1 MSTRNMR
8 VFISYSR
15 ENAAVTHLLSYI
27 LGEHGVQCEMDDQL
41 VPGRRF
47 DAGIQA
53 MIRRADVVIVL
64 LTNASASSIWVNQE
78 IGFALALG
86 KPIWPICTER
96 EITPEGMLEGI
107 EWFSLIDWSDVSG
120 TVNRLVNTLR
130 RAAEVPE
137 TEDHYQDLR
146 LDQVI
151 QGKEE
156 RTRFI
161 IRKLGA
167 LIAQPERRLDVC
179 AQAAFST
186 FAVSDDVDYRAAGHH
201 SPEYMRLLV
210 EERNLLEELV
220 RRHQTRFRMIVWP
233 VRAYERKYLAIRYR
247 NLITWLESVRG
258 HGNVTVAYGEYLGSN
273 RLIVSGDP
281 GGDYCIEGYK
291 LHHTAGYEMTIAR
304 YNPGAIEDAV
314 SEFERAFRQ
323 AECSLD
329 EVIRILRERL
339 DGIV

>member
-107 EWFSLIDWSDVSG
+107 EWFSLIDCRMSVEQSTVWS
-120 TVNRLVNTLR
+120 TLCGVRPKCR
-130 RAAEVPE
+130 R
-137 TEDHYQDLR
+137 Q
-146 LDQVI
+146 
-151 QGKEE
+151 
-156 RTRFI
+156 RTT
-161 IRKLGA
+161 IRTC
-167 LIAQPERRLDVC
+167 D
-179 AQAAFST
+179 
-186 FAVSDDVDYRAAGHH
+186 
-201 SPEYMRLLV
+201 
-210 EERNLLEELV
+210 
-220 RRHQTRFRMIVWP
+220 W
-233 VRAYERKYLAIRYR
+233 IR
-247 NLITWLESVRG
+247 
-258 HGNVTVAYGEYLGSN
+258 
-273 RLIVSGDP
+273 
-281 GGDYCIEGYK
+281 
-291 LHHTAGYEMTIAR
+291 
-304 YNPGAIEDAV
+304 
-314 SEFERAFRQ
+314 
-323 AECSLD
+323 
-329 EVIRILRERL
+329 
-339 DGIV
+339 